1 MLDIVPNI
9 LSLCGSFYAQVVDEM
24 KEQREKLESSN
35 RKLNQK
41 IMELEAKVEE
51 SAKKPVQGS
60 AAAGSVPRVPGSREE
75 LELKLADANKKYQTL
90 QETLQ
95 CRDRDMQ
102 VMEEKYKRYNSLGLS
117 LVTYRTQA
125 QC

>member
-1 MLDIVPNI
+1 MF
-9 LSLCGSFYAQVVDEM
+9 FYAQVVDEM

-51 SAKKPVQGS
+51 SANKPVSGT
-60 AAAGSVPRVPGSREE
+60 AAASVPRVPGSREE

-117 LVTYRTQA
+117 WVTYRTQA
-125 QC
+125 

>member
-1 MLDIVPNI
+1 MRDTPNVI
-9 LSLCGSFYAQVVDEM
+9 FFYAQVVDEM

-51 SAKKPVQGS
+51 SANKPVQGT
-60 AAAGSVPRVPGSREE
+60 AAASVPRVPGSREE

-102 VMEEKYKRYNSLGLS
+102 VMEEKYKRYNSLGLTKT
-117 LVTYRTQA
+117 LVEYRTQA